1 MWSCGT
7 WHQPHQC
14 ICPSW
19 GGSGSL
25 SAEWEGYLQ
34 PISWWEQLGGTHNFF
49 LPTGALCVK
58 PSLASPSLKRMQWLR
73 SVGVYF
79 LCLASPG
86 SFSFTWWKTS
96 FGVDRWIF
104 QPPLV
109 MIDTNTS
116 PAGSQHMCG
125 YLYKCSFKWHWQPGW
140 SSIQLISTLDSDSM
154 GGLNMLS
161 SRISQYE
168 KSQHTKYESRV
179 WKCTFSYSVILGVS
193 QPATSLGTSEKQ
205 NKPPKLE
212 MVICSELGDKQICL
226 ISWKWVYLSCDKD
239 FQKWFWF

>member
-1 MWSCGT
+1 MCSCGI

-14 ICPSW
+14 MCPPW

-25 SAEWEGYLQ
+25 PAEWVGYLQ
-34 PISWWEQLGGTHNFF
+34 PISWWEPLRGTHFF

-58 PSLASPSLKRMQWLR
+58 PSLAFPSLERMQWLR

-79 LCLASPG
+79 LCLASSG
-86 SFSFTWWKTS
+86 SLSFIWWEGS

-104 QPPLV
+104 QAPLV
-109 MIDTNTS
+109 MLDANTS
-116 PAGSQHMCG
+116 PVESQHMCG
-125 YLYKCSFKWHWQPGW
+125 YSYKCSFKWHWQPGW
-140 SSIQLISTLDSDSM
+140 LYIQLISTLDSDSM
-154 GGLNMLS
+154 GSMNVS
-161 SRISQYE
+161 SRISQYD
-168 KSQHTKYESRV
+168 KPQHTTYESRV
-179 WKCTFSYSVILGVS
+179 WKCIFSCSVILRVS

-205 NKPPKLE
+205 NKHPKPE
-212 MVICSELGDKQICL
+212 NVIFSVLGDKQICL

>member
-1 MWSCGT
+1 MCSCGI

-14 ICPSW
+14 MCPPW

-25 SAEWEGYLQ
+25 SAEWVGYLQ
-34 PISWWEQLGGTHNFF
+34 PISWWEPLRETHFF

-58 PSLASPSLKRMQWLR
+58 PSLASPSLERMQWLR

-79 LCLASPG
+79 LCLASSG
-86 SFSFTWWKTS
+86 SLSFIWWEGS

-104 QPPLV
+104 QAPLV
-109 MIDTNTS
+109 MLDANTS
-116 PAGSQHMCG
+116 PVESQHMCG
-125 YLYKCSFKWHWQPGW
+125 YSYKCSFKWHWQPGW
-140 SSIQLISTLDSDSM
+140 LYIQLISTLDSDSM
-154 GGLNMLS
+154 GSMNVS
-161 SRISQYE
+161 SRISQYD
-168 KSQHTKYESRV
+168 KPQHTTYESRV
-179 WKCTFSYSVILGVS
+179 WKCIFSCSVILRVS

-205 NKPPKLE
+205 NKHPKPE
-212 MVICSELGDKQICL
+212 NVIFSVLGDKQICL